1 MHQLQART
9 ASLIQKVG
17 EVNNQRISRCS
28 FYLHPRRAQA
38 ALLPLRWELHNLGQ
52 LQPVVC
58 SLPDPRLEGMRVNAC
73 ECLFWHE
80 RKGIPIRLGE
90 GIKQERNQN
99 FSACP
104 SQPALSQWLLL
115 PGTAPISAPAC
126 QHCSGWASPCPSPS
140 PAAQQLVLRKTNST
154 NGTGQARGDTSRDSS
169 LISAK
174 PLQSPTAQTQT
185 RLLQSLIKLKK
196 LWPEPYGN
204 GNMPT
209 LAQSLSSHIGFQV
222 PLSKY
227 GSIRSFQRKD
237 FLNYSN
243 TEKNNVFFPGSCRPL
258 KYWLIFFFF
267 LKKTLK
273 RQSHDIRTGSCT

>member
-1 MHQLQART
+1 M
-9 ASLIQKVG
+9 
-17 EVNNQRISRCS
+17 
-28 FYLHPRRAQA
+28 
-38 ALLPLRWELHNLGQ
+38 
-52 LQPVVC
+52 
-58 SLPDPRLEGMRVNAC
+58 
-73 ECLFWHE
+73 
-80 RKGIPIRLGE
+80 
-90 GIKQERNQN
+90 
-99 FSACP
+99 
-104 SQPALSQWLLL
+104 
-115 PGTAPISAPAC
+115 
-126 QHCSGWASPCPSPS
+126 
-140 PAAQQLVLRKTNST
+140 LRKTNST

-222 PLSKY
+222 SLSKY

-258 KYWLIFFFF
+258 KYWLNFFF
-267 LKKTLK
+267 LKKNLK